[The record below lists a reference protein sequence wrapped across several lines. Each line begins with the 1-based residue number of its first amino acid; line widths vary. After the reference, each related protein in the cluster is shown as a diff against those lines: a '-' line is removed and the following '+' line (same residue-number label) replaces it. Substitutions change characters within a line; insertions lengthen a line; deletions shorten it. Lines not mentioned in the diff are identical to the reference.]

1 MAGSLV
7 TFARSVGFALAIGTT
22 DAIYQDP
29 RTRNQQFTG
38 QATKDETNGADDL
51 VRVTRDAETP
61 KAPAVADIRD
71 SQTHQEKTLN
81 KRQIGPFAVPAF
93 PPVFLPN
100 KLQENVIVGLKTPD
114 NL

>member
-1 MAGSLV
+1 MV
-7 TFARSVGFALAIGTT
+7 IALAIGTT

-38 QATKDETNGADDL
+38 QAIKDETNGADDL

-71 SQTHQEKTLN
+71 SQTHQEVSITNFVTLN
-81 KRQIGPFAVPAF
+81 S
-93 PPVFLPN
+93 
-100 KLQENVIVGLKTPD
+100 TYTD
-114 NL
+114 DD